1 MVSPKIKFI
10 AITIDELIL
19 VPIIIAVVWFLSP
32 DYLVPVTT
40 LLIIGSVIFVAVKY
54 YLVMPSLEEG
64 SYALY
69 DLEGVTGSVFETVT
83 PLSGKVK
90 VGAEIWDA
98 RCDEGNIPVGAEV
111 KILSRDAMRVRVTL
125 LEE

>member
-1 MVSPKIKFI
+1 MVSPKVKFI

-19 VPIIIAVVWFLSP
+19 VPILIAVVWFLAP
-32 DYLVPVTT
+32 DYLLPVTI

-69 DLEGVTGSVFETVT
+69 DLEGVTGIVFENVT
-83 PLSGKVK
+83 PSSGKVK

-98 RCDEGNIPVGAEV
+98 RCDEGNIPEGAEV

>member
-19 VPIIIAVVWFLSP
+19 VPIIIAVVWFLAP
-32 DYLVPVTT
+32 DYLIPVTI

-69 DLEGVTGSVFETVT
+69 DLEGVTGIVFETVT
-83 PLSGKVK
+83 PSSGKVK

-98 RCDEGNIPVGAEV
+98 RCDEGNIPAGAEV
-111 KILSRDAMRVRVTL
+111 KVLSRDAMRVRVTL